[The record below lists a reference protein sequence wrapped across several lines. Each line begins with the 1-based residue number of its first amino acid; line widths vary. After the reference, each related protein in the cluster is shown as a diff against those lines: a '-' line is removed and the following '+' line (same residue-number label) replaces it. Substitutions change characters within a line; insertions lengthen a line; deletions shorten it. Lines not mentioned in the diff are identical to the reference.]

1 MKPVAGSV
9 VSRRAAFVV
18 SAAALV
24 LAAAL
29 PAHAGDLAAYLE
41 RAEKMTTVNEKVEA
55 DITIKD
61 GAGTTTKAHLV
72 LDPANGGTAIY
83 EEPETGWRSETPLDW
98 KDGKAVTKT
107 GAAPVK
113 IGIDDPLGSG
123 DLRGIDFFPFWKT
136 DYGRALTSDENTL
149 QRTVT
154 LYADKGRPYALYVV
168 TFDKAKLVPHM
179 LKFYRDTFNN
189 LVRIRTD
196 KDWVMVG
203 SRPRPTGMLIQ
214 DYTNHTNRVYTF
226 DWKLAGAAPAGGAP
240 AQAAP
245 AEGAPAQAAPAESAH

>member
-1 MKPVAGSV
+1 MKPVADSAS
-9 VSRRAAFVV
+9 SRRAV
-18 SAAALV
+18 SFPSGLSCPRFFRFASPASGLSGAALV
-24 LAAAL
+24 LAVVL
-29 PAHAGDLAAYLE
+29 PAHAGDLAAFLE

-61 GAGTTTKAHLV
+61 ADGKTTKAHLV
-72 LDPANGGTAIY
+72 LDPAGGGTAIY

-98 KDGKAVTKT
+98 KDGKAVRKT
-107 GAAPVK
+107 GGESTK
-113 IGIDDPLGSG
+113 IGIDEVLGTG

-136 DYGRALTSDENTL
+136 DYSRALTSDENTL

-179 LKFYRDTFNN
+179 VKYYRDTFSN

-196 KDWVMVG
+196 KEWVMVG

-214 DYTNHTNRVYTF
+214 DYGNHTTRVYTF
-226 DWKLAGAAPAGGAP
+226 DWKVSGG
-240 AQAAP
+240 
-245 AEGAPAQAAPAESAH
+245 APAESAK